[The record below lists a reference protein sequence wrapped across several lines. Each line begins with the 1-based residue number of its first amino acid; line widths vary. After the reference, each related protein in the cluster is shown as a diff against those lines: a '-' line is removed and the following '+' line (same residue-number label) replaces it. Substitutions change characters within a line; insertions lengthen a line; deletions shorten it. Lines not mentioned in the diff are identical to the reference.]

1 MIHKIE
7 DGDLLKFVPRID
19 SDGNPKWVTEID
31 CISATITKGSSVYPI
46 VIYDLEGKWARRLT
60 LEHSK
65 RNGKSH
71 YTKKYFANVLTKDGK
86 IVVVS
91 FGRSLMKIIT
101 ENTQLILDLRS
112 NWHLNIKMEVKNS
125 YPIFDKSHPVESN
138 WSCPIDDLNSQEDWM
153 SFLKNNQPDFETYL
167 KERDMNNKRS
177 EMNQIFGDLMSEVIS
192 DDRNKKLDK
201 LGL

>member
-19 SDGNPKWVTEID
+19 ADGKPRWVTEID
-31 CISATITKGSSVYPI
+31 CIGATITKGSSVYPT

-60 LEHSK
+60 LEHS
-65 RNGKSH
+65 RRGGKSH
-71 YTKKYFANVLTKDGK
+71 YSKKYFANILNKNGE
-86 IVVVS
+86 IMVVHFS
-91 FGRSLMKIIT
+91 RTLMRIIT
-101 ENTQLILDLRS
+101 ENPQLMDLRS
-112 NWHLNIKMEVKNS
+112 NWHLNIKMEVRNS

-138 WSCPIDDLNSQEDWM
+138 WSCPIDDLNSQEEWM
-153 SFLKNNQPDFETYL
+153 SFLKNNQPDFETL
-167 KERDMNNKRS
+167 MKERDISNKRS
-177 EMNQIFGDLMSEVIS
+177 EMNQIFGDLMAEVIS